1 MKVDLMSLFRQKRF
15 WQVGSDGTPV
25 ASTVSELVRFQGF
38 GQSTPLARVRCG
50 GGNPTLRCLMLWMLG
65 CLISL
70 STAGAWTEPPA
81 ATAEGY
87 PVPTPDTVPEIP
99 AAHGAHRTYAIEW
112 WYWTG
117 HLRVVG
123 EPQDRFGFQSTVF
136 RIAGAPGEAAS
147 ESDASFGAG
156 QLYMS
161 HVGLSDFAEQ
171 RYLHHERV
179 YREGWQARVGVGEL
193 DLRVGPITAWEL
205 ADAPGF
211 GTTIRYEDGTRLE
224 LEMRPAKPMVAFGE
238 RGLSRKGGDP
248 AAVSWYWTY
257 TRLEVTGQ
265 FVQGEATVPVEG
277 LAWMDH
283 EISSSQLGS
292 DLEGWDWTAIHLN
305 DGTEVKAYR
314 LRQQDGGSDP
324 WSAVYWIDEAGATES
339 VYADQFR
346 WEGVKEWTSPATGLT
361 YPTTVRITARHPVSG
376 ETEIYHLV
384 PRMDAQEFVG
394 NNGSNAYWEGACE
407 VQDAA
412 GRVIGRAYLE
422 LVGYGG
428 GLSGQLN

>member
-1 MKVDLMSLFRQKRF
+1 MRGWMIRWAQAGFFLCGLLWLHAAAWAWIQPPTE
-15 WQVGSDGTPV
+15 TP
-25 ASTVSELVRFQGF
+25 
-38 GQSTPLARVRCG
+38 
-50 GGNPTLRCLMLWMLG
+50 
-65 CLISL
+65 
-70 STAGAWTEPPA
+70 
-81 ATAEGY
+81 EGY
-87 PVPTPDTVPEIP
+87 PVPTPDTAPEIP
-99 AAHGAHRTYAIEW
+99 AAHGAHRAYAIEW

-123 EPQDRFGFQSTVF
+123 ETEDRFGFQSTVF
-136 RIAGAPGEAAS
+136 RIAGAPGEAGPEDNAP
-147 ESDASFGAG
+147 FGSR

-171 RYLHHERV
+171 RYLHNERV
-179 YREGWQARVGVGEL
+179 HREGWQARVGVGEL
-193 DLRVGPITAWEL
+193 DLAVGPIQAWEL
-205 ADAPGF
+205 PDEDGF
-211 GTTIRYEDGTRLE
+211 GTTIRYEDDTRLE
-224 LEMRPAKPMVAFGE
+224 LVLRPAKPMVAFGE

-257 TRLEVTGQ
+257 TRLEVTGR
-265 FVQGEATVPVEG
+265 FVQGDETLAVEG
-277 LAWMDH
+277 MAWMDH

-324 WSAVYWIDEAGATES
+324 WSAVYWIDEDGETES
-339 VYADQFR
+339 VYADQFT
-346 WEGVKEWTSPATGLT
+346 WEGVSEWTSPATGLT
-361 YPTTVRITARHPVSG
+361 YPTTVRITARHPVTG
-376 ETEIYHLV
+376 ATEIFQLV

-412 GRVIGRAYLE
+412 GRVVGRAYLE
-422 LVGYGG
+422 LAGYGG

>member
-1 MKVDLMSLFRQKRF
+1 MRIFKSL
-15 WQVGSDGTPV
+15 
-25 ASTVSELVRFQGF
+25 LV
-38 GQSTPLARVRCG
+38 C
-50 GGNPTLRCLMLWMLG
+50 WI
-65 CLISL
+65 ISL
-70 STAGAWTEPPA
+70 QATAVAWIEPPA
-81 ATAEGY
+81 VTAKGY
-87 PVPTPDTVPEIP
+87 PVPAPDTRPETP
-99 AAHGAHRTYAIEW
+99 AAHGAHRAYAIEW

-123 EPQDRFGFQSTVF
+123 EAEDRFGFQSTVF
-136 RIAGAPGEAAS
+136 RIAGAPGAAVEAG
-147 ESDASFGAG
+147 EETFGDQ

-161 HVGLSDFAEQ
+161 HVGLSDFLDGSY
-171 RYLHHERV
+171 RHHERV

-193 DLRVGPITAWEL
+193 DLRVGPIAAWEL
-205 ADAPGF
+205 SDEGGF
-211 GTTIRYEDGTRLE
+211 GTTIRYKDGARLE
-224 LEMRPAKPMVAFGE
+224 LVLRPAKPMVAFGE

-257 TRLEVTGQ
+257 TRLEVTGT
-265 FVQGEATVPVEG
+265 FVDGDERVAVEG

-314 LRQQDGGSDP
+314 LRQADGGSDP
-324 WSAVYWIDEAGATES
+324 WSAVYWIDEAGHTES
-339 VYADQFR
+339 VYADQFT
-346 WEGVKEWTSPATGLT
+346 WEGLSEWTSPATGLT
-361 YPTTVRITARHPVSG
+361 YPTTVRITARHPVTG
-376 ETEIYHLV
+376 ETKVYNLV

-394 NNGSNAYWEGACE
+394 NNGSNAYWEGACK
-407 VQDAA
+407 VQDAS

-422 LVGYGG
+422 LAGYGG